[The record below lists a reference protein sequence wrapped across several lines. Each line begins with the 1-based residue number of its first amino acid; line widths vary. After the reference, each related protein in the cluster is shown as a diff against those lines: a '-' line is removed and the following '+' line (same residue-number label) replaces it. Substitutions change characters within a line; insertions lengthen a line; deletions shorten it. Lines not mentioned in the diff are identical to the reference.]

1 MNKIAIFV
9 DNLNVGGIQKS
20 IINMLNNIDYKK
32 YEVDLYMFN
41 SETFYTIPNEV
52 NIIKLKKPLKLLQF
66 IPFELAKAIYKPK
79 ILDKEYS
86 SKQVRAYNIDG
97 VLISRYKVL
106 RYMTTLIYNG
116 MNESKDMLM
125 YAITKNSFLTK
136 EEYEK
141 IETVVENIFQNIKRM

>member
-1 MNKIAIFV
+1 MDKNKISFIT
-9 DNLNVGGIQKS
+9 GIQKIS
-20 IINMLNNIDYKK
+20 LGRI
-32 YEVDLYMFN
+32 
-41 SETFYTIPNEV
+41 
-52 NIIKLKKPLKLLQF
+52 
-66 IPFELAKAIYKPK
+66 

-97 VLISRYKVL
+97 ILISRYKVL

>member
-52 NIIKLKKPLKLLQF
+52 NIIKLKKPLKLFQF
-66 IPFELAKAIYKPK
+66 IPFELAKASYKPK
-79 ILDKEYS
+79 ILDKEYNVS
-86 SKQVRAYNIDG
+86 IHFDSYQ
-97 VLISRYKVL
+97 
-106 RYMTTLIYNG
+106 MHT
-116 MNESKDMLM
+116 
-125 YAITKNSFLTK
+125 AI
-136 EEYEK
+136 
-141 IETVVENIFQNIKRM
+141 

>member
-1 MNKIAIFV
+1 M
-9 DNLNVGGIQKS
+9 
-20 IINMLNNIDYKK
+20 
-32 YEVDLYMFN
+32 
-41 SETFYTIPNEV
+41 
-52 NIIKLKKPLKLLQF
+52 
-66 IPFELAKAIYKPK
+66 
-79 ILDKEYS
+79 
-86 SKQVRAYNIDG
+86 SKQARTYNIDG
-97 VLISRYKVL
+97 VLISRNKVL

>member
-1 MNKIAIFV
+1 MDVNK
-9 DNLNVGGIQKS
+9 DNYQELNVYHKEPSELEQIFDEIVKKS
-20 IINMLNNIDYKK
+20 DNNTIAFDFINQLNSI
-32 YEVDLYMFN
+32 
-41 SETFYTIPNEV
+41 
-52 NIIKLKKPLKLLQF
+52 
-66 IPFELAKAIYKPK
+66 K